1 MGVSVCVCVCVGG
14 GGGTKGEHTC
24 TCACCLVSPVRELEP
39 GDEGAICHVPLTQ
52 PTCNATLT
60 FSMSSA
66 TLSSSFSRSE
76 SVVLASTYW
85 LFHFYRN
92 SHMR

>member
-1 MGVSVCVCVCVGG
+1 MRGRVRGRVGVRGRVSEGEREGEREGG
-14 GGGTKGEHTC
+14 GE
-24 TCACCLVSPVRELEP
+24 RE
-39 GDEGAICHVPLTQ
+39 GSRKSWDEGAICHMPLTQ
-52 PTCNATLT
+52 PTCNATLA

>member
-1 MGVSVCVCVCVGG
+1 MGVSVCVCVEGG
-14 GGGTKGEHTC
+14 GDKGEHTC
-24 TCACCLVSPVRELEP
+24 TCARCFASPLRELEP
-39 GDEGAICHVPLTQ
+39 GDEGPICRMPLTQ
-52 PTCNATLT
+52 PTCNAILT

-92 SHMR
+92 SQMRY